1 MSETLDPDF
10 RDNPAAS
17 RFELTVEGH
26 TAVIMYEPMPG
37 GLVFVHT
44 VVPKALEG
52 KGVGGR
58 LVKAALG
65 EMRARGQK
73 VRPDCTFVRG
83 WLEKHPGFEDVVV

>member
-1 MSETLDPDF
+1 MSETPDPDF

-17 RFELTVEGH
+17 RFELTVEGE
-26 TAVIMYEPMPG
+26 TAVIVYEPMEG
-37 GLVFVHT
+37 GLVFAHT

-58 LVKAALG
+58 IVKAALG

-73 VRPDCTFVRG
+73 VRPDCPFVRA
-83 WLEKHPGFEDVVV
+83 WLERHPGYADVVV